1 MEKRTHFAT
10 RLARLLAL
18 LIALAV
24 SPASTFAKT
33 FMNTP
38 RPLFFNDL
46 VALDTEQHRR
56 LTLPTERKHFGFAKG
71 AHLLPLTVA
80 EVGLAL
86 QHYPLVFVAEGET
99 FALVALTGL
108 PGQGNRFID
117 AQGEWTPG
125 VYIPAYVRGYP
136 FIALRPSEKAEPVL
150 AFDPSAADF
159 KTRGGQALLGADGQ
173 PSEQLKGIAA
183 FHAEYRQLAERTAVI
198 TQAIKAAD
206 VLEEGS
212 LNLQPNNGGE
222 AQKIGGFMVISEQ
235 KLKALSADALK
246 KLMEADALGLAYAQL
261 FSMGNLGNLFSPPA
275 GAPSTPAVTS
285 GAKPRSKRPGKKA
298 D

>member
-1 MEKRTHFAT
+1 MENRTRFLT
-10 RLARLLAL
+10 LLAL
-18 LIALAV
+18 LLSFAV
-24 SPASTFAKT
+24 PPAPTFAKD
-33 FMNTP
+33 FMNKP

-56 LTLPTERKHFGFAKG
+56 LALPAERKHFGFAKG

-86 QHYPLVFVAEGET
+86 KHYPLVFVAEGET

-108 PGQGNRFID
+108 PGQSNRFID

-136 FIALRPSEKAEPVL
+136 FIALRPSDKAEPVL

-222 AQKIGGFMVISEQ
+222 AQQIGGFLVISEQ

-246 KLMEADALGLAYAQL
+246 KLMEADAQL
-261 FSMGNLGNLFSPPA
+261 FSMGNLGNLLA
-275 GAPSTPAVTS
+275 APSTLPAEKA
-285 GAKPRSKRPGKKA
+285 AKPNVKAKRTRKA
-298 D
+298 AE

>member
-1 MEKRTHFAT
+1 MKKRTRFLT
-10 RLARLLAL
+10 LLAL
-18 LIALAV
+18 LIAFAV
-24 SPASTFAKT
+24 SPAPTFAQN

-56 LTLPTERKHFGFAKG
+56 LALPAERKHFGFAKG

-86 QHYPLVFVAEGET
+86 KHTPLVFVAEGET
-99 FALVALTGL
+99 VALVALTGL

-117 AQGEWTPG
+117 AQGEWAPG

-136 FIALRPSEKAEPVL
+136 FIALRPSDKADPVL
-150 AFDPSAADF
+150 AFDPTAADF
-159 KTRGGQALLGADGQ
+159 KTRGGQTLLSADGQ

-183 FHAEYRQLAERTAVI
+183 FQAEYRQLAERTAVM
-198 TQAIKAAD
+198 TQAFKAAD

-212 LNLQPNNGGE
+212 LNLQPQAGGE

-246 KLMEADALGLAYAQL
+246 KLMDADALGLAYAQL
-261 FSMGNLGNLFSPPA
+261 FSMGNLGNVLA
-275 GAPSTPAVTS
+275 APSTLPEEKA
-285 GAKPRSKRPGKKA
+285 AKPNVKAKRTRKA
-298 D
+298 AE

>member
-1 MEKRTHFAT
+1 MKNRTRFLT
-10 RLARLLAL
+10 LLAL
-18 LIALAV
+18 LLSFAV
-24 SPASTFAKT
+24 PPAPTFAKD
-33 FMNTP
+33 FMNKP

-46 VALDTEQHRR
+46 VALDTEQHHR
-56 LTLPTERKHFGFAKG
+56 LALPAERKHFGFAKG

-86 QHYPLVFVAEGET
+86 KHYPLVFVAEGET

-136 FIALRPSEKAEPVL
+136 FIALRPSDKADPVL

-159 KTRGGQALLGADGQ
+159 KIRGGQTLLGADGQ
-173 PSEQLKGIAA
+173 PTEQLKGIAA
-183 FHAEYRQLAERTAVI
+183 FQAEYRQLAERTAVM
-198 TQAIKAAD
+198 TQALNVAG
-206 VLEEGS
+206 VLEEGTLS
-212 LNLQPNNGGE
+212 LKPQAGGE
-222 AQKIGGFMVISEQ
+222 AQQIGGFLVVSEQ

-246 KLMEADALGLAYAQL
+246 KLMDADALGLAYAQL
-261 FSMGNLGNLFSPPA
+261 FSMGNLGNVLA
-275 GAPSTPAVTS
+275 APSTLPEEKA
-285 GAKPRSKRPGKKA
+285 AKPNVKAKRTRKA
-298 D
+298 AE

>member
-1 MEKRTHFAT
+1 MKNRTRFLT
-10 RLARLLAL
+10 LLAL
-18 LIALAV
+18 LLSFAV
-24 SPASTFAKT
+24 PPAPTFAKD

-56 LTLPTERKHFGFAKG
+56 LALPAERKHFGFAKG

-86 QHYPLVFVAEGET
+86 KHYPLVFVAEGET

-136 FIALRPSEKAEPVL
+136 FIALRPSDKADPVL

-159 KTRGGQALLGADGQ
+159 KIRGGQTLLGADGQ
-173 PSEQLKGIAA
+173 PTEQLKGIAA
-183 FHAEYRQLAERTAVI
+183 FQAEYRQLAERTAVI

-222 AQKIGGFMVISEQ
+222 AQQIGGFMVISEQ

-261 FSMGNLGNLFSPPA
+261 FSMGNLGNLLA
-275 GAPSTPAVTS
+275 APSTLPAEKA
-285 GAKPRSKRPGKKA
+285 AKPNVKAKRTRKA
-298 D
+298 AE

>member
-1 MEKRTHFAT
+1 MKKRTRFFT
-10 RLARLLAL
+10 RLTLLIAL
-18 LIALAV
+18 LIACAV
-24 SPASTFAKT
+24 PPAPTFAQT

-56 LTLPTERKHFGFAKG
+56 LALPAERKHFGFARG
-71 AHLLPLTVA
+71 THLLPLTFA

-86 QHYPLVFVAEGET
+86 KHYPLVFVAEGET

-117 AQGEWTPG
+117 AQDEWMPG

-136 FIALRPSEKAEPVL
+136 FIALRPSDKADPVL
-150 AFDPSAADF
+150 AFDPTAADF
-159 KTRGGQALLGADGQ
+159 KTRGGQTLLGADGQ
-173 PSEQLKGIAA
+173 PTEQLKGIAA
-183 FHAEYRQLAERTAVI
+183 FQAEYRQLAERTAVM
-198 TQAIKAAD
+198 TQALKAAD

-222 AQKIGGFMVISEQ
+222 AQKIGGFLVVSEQ

-261 FSMGNLGNLFSPPA
+261 FSMGNLGNVLA
-275 GAPSTPAVTS
+275 APSTLPAEKA
-285 GAKPRSKRPGKKA
+285 AKPNVKAKRTRKA
-298 D
+298 AE